1 MEEKRTRPNGFTL
14 IELIV
19 VMGIAGLMLGI
30 GLPYFGAITRRA
42 RVETEARTIS
52 ISLLQA
58 RMQAIKRGRNVCVEF
73 STDSTKAS
81 YHKPIVY
88 VDNPGAGTAGV
99 YDGADTLISTS
110 EIASGSAKDKFLIDA
125 ADTVA
130 PSTAGSTIEFIFTP
144 FGALAATSTA
154 QSMYVGD
161 TRGNIMQIA
170 IGTRNTGKLSTT
182 KLSGSSYV
190 APPWAWS

>member
-1 MEEKRTRPNGFTL
+1 MEEKTPRPNGFTL

-19 VMGIAGLMLGI
+19 VMGIAGLMLGV
-30 GLPYFGAITRRA
+30 GLPYFGTITRRA
-42 RVETEARTIS
+42 RVESEARTIG

-73 STDSTKAS
+73 STDPTKAS

-88 VDNPGAGTAGV
+88 VDNPSSGTAGA
-99 YDGADTLISTS
+99 YDGADTMIATS
-110 EIASGSAKDKFLIDA
+110 EIASGSAKDKFRIDA
-125 ADTVA
+125 VNTVS
-130 PSTAGSTIEFIFTP
+130 PSTAVSTIEFIFTP

-161 TRGNIMQIA
+161 TKGNMMQIA

-190 APPWAWS
+190 ARPWAWS

>member
-1 MEEKRTRPNGFTL
+1 MEEKTPRPNGFTL

-42 RVETEARTIS
+42 RVETQARTIS

-73 STDSTKAS
+73 STDPTKAS

-88 VDNPGAGTAGV
+88 VDNASAGTAGV

-110 EIASGSAKDKFLIDA
+110 EIASASAKDRFLIDA
-125 ADTVA
+125 ANTVS
-130 PSTAGSTIEFIFTP
+130 PTTAVSTIEFIFTP

-161 TRGNIMQIA
+161 TRGNLMQIA

-182 KLSGSSYV
+182 KLLGSSYV
-190 APPWAWS
+190 ARPWVWS